1 MEETV
6 DVNRDTIV
14 SNVGSHIPYT
24 EALFEEEE
32 TFKERVEE
40 TTQSPSRISFFR
52 IMIQKR
58 KVKLSYQ
65 IPQLYPI
72 L

>member
-24 EALFEEEE
+24 EDLFEEEE

-40 TTQSPSRISFFR
+40 TTQSTSRIPFFE
-52 IMIQKR
+52 
-58 KVKLSYQ
+58 S
-65 IPQLYPI
+65 
-72 L
+72 